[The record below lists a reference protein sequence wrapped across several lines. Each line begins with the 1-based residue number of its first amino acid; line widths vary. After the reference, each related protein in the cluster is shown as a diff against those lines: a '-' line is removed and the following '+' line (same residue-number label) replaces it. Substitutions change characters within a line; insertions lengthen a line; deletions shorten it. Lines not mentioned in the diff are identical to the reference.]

1 MSDRIDR
8 DVINALIAGHFAD
21 PFSVLG
27 MHKTTAG
34 LEVRAL
40 LPDATDVWV
49 IEPKTG
55 RKLAKLECLDSRG
68 FFSGVI
74 PRRKNFFRYQLA
86 VVWHGQQNLI
96 DDPYRFGPLIQEM
109 DAWLLSEGTHL
120 RPYETLGAHADT
132 MDGVTGTRFSVW
144 APNARRVSVVG
155 QFNYWDGR
163 RHPMRLRKESGIW
176 ELFIPGAHNGQ
187 LYKYEMIDANGN
199 LRLKSDPYAFEAQM
213 RPETASL
220 ICGLPEKVVQTEE
233 RKKANQF
240 DAPIS
245 IYEVHLGSW
254 RRHTDNN
261 FWLTAKLVK
270 SKATNLLYTRN
281 DVSDSE
287 KKATVEL
294 LNRQVIQFI
303 DLSLITKQAH
313 WNMRGANFIAVHEML
328 DGFRTALIDHLDT
341 MAERAVQLG
350 GVALG
355 TTQVINSKTP
365 LKSYPLDIHNV
376 QDHLKELADRYAI
389 VANDVRKAIGEAKD
403 DDTADILTAASRDL
417 DKFLWFIESNIE

>member
-163 RHPMRLRKESGIW
+163 RHPMRLRKESGIFYRDIYLW
-176 ELFIPGAHNGQ
+176 IGSQRLRSGLSNGRHISQ
-187 LYKYEMIDANGN
+187 LHT
-199 LRLKSDPYAFEAQM
+199 F
-213 RPETASL
+213 T
-220 ICGLPEKVVQTEE
+220 TEE
-233 RKKANQF
+233 SVFGLFAPTHQPGDIYF
-240 DAPIS
+240 DHIS
-245 IYEVHLGSW
+245 HM
-254 RRHTDNN
+254 RRNLFRHHHVVGDD
-261 FWLTAKLVK
+261 
-270 SKATNLLYTRN
+270 ATYSIHFFDLYRC
-281 DVSDSE
+281 V
-287 KKATVEL
+287 
-294 LNRQVIQFI
+294 
-303 DLSLITKQAH
+303 
-313 WNMRGANFIAVHEML
+313 
-328 DGFRTALIDHLDT
+328 
-341 MAERAVQLG
+341 
-350 GVALG
+350 
-355 TTQVINSKTP
+355 
-365 LKSYPLDIHNV
+365 
-376 QDHLKELADRYAI
+376 
-389 VANDVRKAIGEAKD
+389 
-403 DDTADILTAASRDL
+403 
-417 DKFLWFIESNIE
+417 